1 MGLLNHNFNLY
12 PNWKQILRKS
22 WSLKF
27 IILAAVLTACEAI
40 LPIYWDAF
48 PREVFAAL
56 TFITIMAASVA
67 RLVAQKDI

>member
-1 MGLLNHNFNLY
+1 MKLY
-12 PNWKQILRKS
+12 ENWKQILRKS

-40 LPIYWDAF
+40 LPMYWDSF
-48 PREVFAAL
+48 PRETFAAI
-56 TFITIMAASVA
+56 TFVTIIAASIA